1 MDECPKIFIKKNEY
15 YLETSQNQKKD
26 IIHKR
31 LDEVNFSFRALN
43 GLKNQNLIYLGDLV
57 NYTEKQILAIPKLG
71 RNSLNEIKQVLEEL
85 GLKLNMNLQNWPPK
99 IIEKEIYN
107 SKIEK
112 REKFIELSLE
122 QKYFISKIL
131 EETNLSV
138 RAINCLRNLNCKY
151 VGDIIHLGKEDIKR
165 SHNMGKKSFN
175 EIVSL
180 IETAGMEIGEN
191 IEPWSYEIAES
202 IRTYIEKNDKDDSAE
217 KFVLQDKYLEVELH
231 RVIKQLIIQRSSK
244 LTGSAE
250 ESIERQTQV
259 ITSRYGLD
267 GAPYKT
273 LEVIGQKYNVTR
285 ERIRQIEAKGIKRL
299 KYIRPITP
307 ILEKVFEEL
316 LKFLPITEIGFNKIL
331 KEKNLTKFDWDFKG
345 LKDFYQIFGT
355 TLDFYITKINNLRII
370 TNDSKK
376 CITTRLLNII
386 SKKISGNGLFSIS
399 NCMQLKDIYLNNI
412 KKETIIKIV
421 QTKKNFNWLDNKNN
435 WFTYYSE
442 RNRLSNL
449 ISKSAI
455 ASKIQNTEHLYN
467 SIKNNPRID
476 SVFFCDKNVF
486 VNFCKICFDC
496 KSDSSN
502 FITFNS
508 SKSKL
513 SNFKGRKGKMLA
525 PNEQKLVNLFNDYGP
540 ILYIEDLK
548 EFSKSQSV
556 RSDSLNMILQFS
568 PIFYRIDKGFYTLS
582 EKNKENKMEKLIS
595 IINVESSFFSKD
607 ECPAVKNKTTY
618 IEVNQNGSLLKALPY
633 QRPLRVLPDGSYG
646 VVYKKQVYPI
656 IKSLIE
662 EDGIRKDK
670 EID

>member
-231 RVIKQLIIQRSSK
+231 RVIKQSIILMSSK
-244 LTGSAE
+244 STGSAE
-250 ESIERQTQV
+250 ESIERETQV
-259 ITSRYGLD
+259 IIDRYGLD

-285 ERIRQIEAKGIKRL
+285 ERIRQIEKTAKRKILLAKL
-299 KYIRPITP
+299 STP
-307 ILEKVFEEL
+307 ILKDTFNFIEKLLPASTEQINQLLKKKDLTNQEWDFRGLREFATFFGYNKKSYYVKKINKKVFLIKENL
-316 LKFLPITEIGFNKIL
+316 YLDISKIL
-331 KEKNLTKFDWDFKG
+331 KVMKNRISDSG
-345 LKDFYQIFGT
+345 LY
-355 TLDFYITKINNLRII
+355 
-370 TNDSKK
+370 
-376 CITTRLLNII
+376 
-386 SKKISGNGLFSIS
+386 SIKHLQE
-399 NCMQLKDIYLNNI
+399 MKEVYLNN
-412 KKETIIKIV
+412 
-421 QTKKNFNWLDNKNN
+421 FNAEFLRDLASTNNTFHWIDEEKN
-435 WFTYYSE
+435 WFTFASQ

-449 ISKSAI
+449 IIKVIHTTKKIPINKLYKSI
-455 ASKIQNTEHLYN
+455 R
-467 SIKNNPRID
+467 KNYRID
-476 SVFFCDKNVF
+476 KNLRF
-486 VNFCKICFDC
+486 DENIFKKYCKVHYDC
-496 KSDSSN
+496 LIDEN
-502 FITFNS
+502 EIITFNNNQS
-508 SKSKL
+508 NL
-513 SNFKGRKGKMLA
+513 SNYTGYKGSIISPKEKILIDIFKK
-525 PNEQKLVNLFNDYGP
+525 YGP
-540 ILYIEDLK
+540 IIVLEDLK
-548 EFSKSQSV
+548 ELVKIRGISGAQLTQFT
-556 RSDSLNMILQFS
+556 QFS
-568 PIFYRIDKGFYTLS
+568 PLLQRIDKATYVLTNKKYDL
-582 EKNKENKMEKLIS
+582 KNIKTFKIDISTDSFPLENCEYIP
-595 IINVESSFFSKD
+595 NER
-607 ECPAVKNKTTY
+607 AY
-618 IEVNQNGSLLKALPY
+618 IEIYDFGEYKYSINYP
-633 QRPLRVLPDGSYG
+633 RPLRKVLNNYKG
-646 VVYKKQVYPI
+646 VSFENRVYIAKKV
-656 IKSLIE
+656 
-662 EDGIRKDK
+662 D
-670 EID
+670 

>member
-231 RVIKQLIIQRSSK
+231 RVIKQSIIQRSGRLK
-244 LTGSAE
+244 GTAE
-250 ESIERQTQV
+250 ESIERGIQV
-259 ITSRYGLD
+259 IIDRYGLD

-285 ERIRQIEAKGIKRL
+285 ERIRQIERKTIRKILSAKL
-299 KYIRPITP
+299 STP
-307 ILEKVFEEL
+307 ILKDTFNFIEKLLPASTEQINQL
-316 LKFLPITEIGFNKIL
+316 LKK
-331 KEKNLTKFDWDFKG
+331 KDLTKQEWDFKG
-345 LKDFYQIFGT
+345 LRELATFFG
-355 TLDFYITKINNLRII
+355 YNKKSYYVKKINKKVFLIKENLYL
-370 TNDSKK
+370 D
-376 CITTRLLNII
+376 I
-386 SKKISGNGLFSIS
+386 SKILKVMKNRISDSGLYSIKHLQE
-399 NCMQLKDIYLNNI
+399 MKEVYLNNLNA
-412 KKETIIKIV
+412 EFLRDLAFT
-421 QTKKNFNWLDNKNN
+421 NASFYWLDDEKN
-435 WFTYYSE
+435 WFTFYSS

-449 ISKSAI
+449 ISKAVI
-455 ASKIQNTEHLYN
+455 ANKFLGLNKLYK
-467 SIKNNPRID
+467 SIKKNYRINKNLLFSKEVLLKYCEINYD
-476 SVFFCDKNVF
+476 CVSDKN
-486 VNFCKICFDC
+486 KILEFKTDQP
-496 KSDSSN
+496 
-502 FITFNS
+502 
-508 SKSKL
+508 KL
-513 SNFKGRKGKMLA
+513 SDYKGYKGDRVA
-525 PNEQKLVNLFNDYGP
+525 PNEKKIINIFRNYGP
-540 ILYIEDLK
+540 ILSWDDLK
-548 EFSKSQSV
+548 ELASINGITQA
-556 RSDSLNMILQFS
+556 SLTMMTQFS
-568 PIFYRIDKGFYTLS
+568 PFFERIDRATYILQGTKLTD
-582 EKNKENKMEKLIS
+582 KNKNIVKIDFASRSFLKKNCPYVS
-595 IINVESSFFSKD
+595 KKNAYVEIYNYGKYLRTI
-607 ECPAVKNKTTY
+607 A
-618 IEVNQNGSLLKALPY
+618 Y
-633 QRPLRVLPDGSYG
+633 QRPIRKIDEENYG
-646 VVYKKQVYPI
+646 ICVDNKIYPI
-656 IKSLIE
+656 K
-662 EDGIRKDK
+662 K
-670 EID
+670 